1 MLESYRE
8 KRDFRK
14 TPEPEPGEL
23 KARGG
28 SLTFVVQQHAAR
40 RMHYDVRL
48 EVDGVLKSWPVPKGP
63 SLDPEDKRLAVM
75 TEDHPLEY
83 ASFEGVIPRGE
94 YGAGQMIVWDAGI
107 YSPDEDGELS
117 FGDREESLRRM
128 RAGLEDGKLS
138 FTLRGRKLH
147 GSWALVK
154 TSRDPNEWLLIKH
167 RDRHADPDR
176 DVLEEDQSVL
186 SGLTIADL
194 KAGRLPGPPRR
205 SAGVAA
211 PFPTRPKPMMAT
223 SADRSFSDP
232 KWMFE
237 PKLDGF
243 RALVL
248 KRGGDVKVL
257 SRTGNDMTD
266 RLPGLVEEI
275 SQLQPDELVLD
286 GELVATGENG
296 LPDFT
301 LLQQTMGMHR
311 LPGVSE
317 STLETGPVSY
327 YPFDILHAD
336 GMDVTGLPLS
346 ERKSLLSRTVLE
358 GDSVRLMEYVE
369 ADGESF
375 FEAAMR
381 MGIEGMVAKR
391 RNSRYEQGARSTA
404 WIKVKA
410 VQAQEFVVGGYTAGT
425 GVRSSTFGALM
436 LGYHDADGL
445 RYAGR
450 VGSGFDDRTL
460 EGLTPVLE
468 GLRAE
473 ASPFVDDPDVSGI
486 EPVWVQPEL
495 VVQVRYAE
503 WRDGGHL
510 RAPVFLHV
518 RRDVKPNTVVR
529 EPGAL
534 PSAPAS
540 IPARESPA
548 PPDAAANVVEQLDA
562 AGDRAVL
569 DVAGHRVAVTNLDKP
584 LWPAAGGRAAITK
597 RDMIRYYARMGP
609 VLVPHLR
616 DRPLTMTR
624 YPDGV
629 EAESFY
635 QKHPPQGL
643 PDFVETVR
651 LFSSHNEG
659 DMDYVTVN
667 NLATLVWLA
676 QLADIEMHPW
686 LSRTALDVDGA
697 HLTTEFGGS
706 RERIE
711 ASALNHPDFIV
722 FDLDPYIYSGREK
735 RGDEPELNRA
745 AFLKAVE
752 VAYALKE
759 ILDDLSLSSFLKTSG
774 KTGLHIYLPVLRQYD
789 YKVTRKACETIGRF
803 LMRGRPRD
811 VTMEWSVER
820 RAGKI
825 FLDHNQNVR
834 GKNMASVYS
843 LRPMAGAPVSTPVA
857 WDELRDIYPTAFDI
871 DTVPERVERL
881 GDLWADI
888 LESKHDLQRLVGAG

>member
-14 TPEPEPGEL
+14 TPEPQPGEL
-23 KARGG
+23 KAPGG
-28 SLTFVVQQHAAR
+28 SLTFVVQKHAAR

-48 EVDGVLKSWPVPKGP
+48 EIDGVLKSWPAPKGP
-63 SLDPEDKRLAVM
+63 SLNPEDRRLAVM

-83 ASFEGVIPRGE
+83 ASFEGIIPRGE

-107 YSPDEDGELS
+107 YSPDEDGKLS
-117 FGDREESLRRM
+117 FGDREESQRRM
-128 RAGLEDGKLS
+128 RAGLESGKLS
-138 FTLRGRKLH
+138 FTLRGRKLR

-176 DVLEEDQSVL
+176 DILLEDRSIL

-194 KAGRLPGPPRR
+194 KAGRLPDSHRR
-205 SAGVAA
+205 AAGVAA
-211 PFPTRPKPMMAT
+211 PFPTRPTPMMAA
-223 SADRSFSDP
+223 SADRPFSNA
-232 KWMFE
+232 KWIFE

-248 KRGGDVKVL
+248 KRGGDVRVL

-266 RLPGLVEEI
+266 RVPAIVKEV
-275 SQLQPDELVLD
+275 SQLQHEELVMD
-286 GELVATGENG
+286 GELVAAGENG

-301 LLQQTMGMHR
+301 LLQRTIGLHR
-311 LPGVSE
+311 LPGVAE
-317 STLETGPVSY
+317 ATGETGAVTY
-327 YPFDILHAD
+327 YPFDLLYVD
-336 GMDVTGLPLS
+336 GRDVTGLPLI
-346 ERKSLLSRTVLE
+346 ERKSLLSRSVLAGE
-358 GDSVRLMEYVE
+358 ALRPMEYVE

-375 FEAAMR
+375 FDAAVG

-391 RNSRYEQGARSTA
+391 KDSRYEQGARTQA
-404 WIKVKA
+404 WLKVKA
-410 VQAQEFVVGGYTAGT
+410 VQAQEFVVGGYTRGAGA
-425 GVRSSTFGALM
+425 RSSTFGALM
-436 LGYHDADGL
+436 LGYHDDDGL
-445 RYAGR
+445 RFAGR

-460 EGLTPVLE
+460 DEMLPALE
-468 GLRAE
+468 RLRADR
-473 ASPFVDDPDVSGI
+473 SPFVDASELPSG
-486 EPVWVQPEL
+486 EPVWLTPEM

-518 RRDVKPNTVVR
+518 RRDVEPGAVVR
-529 EPGAL
+529 ETAARPA
-534 PSAPAS
+534 APVPEETR
-540 IPARESPA
+540 PAATDPA
-548 PPDAAANVVEQLDA
+548 AHVLEQLDA
-562 AGDRAVL
+562 AGERAVL
-569 DVAGHRVAVTNLDKP
+569 EVDGHRVAVTNLDKV
-584 LWPAAGGRAAITK
+584 LWPATGGGRAVTK
-597 RDMIRYYARMGP
+597 RDMIRYYARMGA

-635 QKHPPQGL
+635 QKHWAHGL

-659 DMDYVTVN
+659 DQDYVMVN

-686 LSRTALDVDGA
+686 LSRTATGVDGA
-697 HLTTEFGGS
+697 HLTTDFGGS

-711 ASALNHPDFIV
+711 SSALNHPDFIV
-722 FDLDPYIYSGREK
+722 FDLDPYIYSGRERK
-735 RGDEPELNRA
+735 GDEPELNRD

-759 ILDDLSLSSFLKTSG
+759 ILDELSLASFLKTSG

-811 VTMEWSVER
+811 VTMEWSVDR

-843 LRPMAGAPVSTPVA
+843 LRPLAGAPVSTPVE
-857 WDELRDIYPTAFDI
+857 WGELQGVYPTAFDI
-871 DTVPERVERL
+871 DTVPARVERL

-888 LESKHDLQRLVGAG
+888 LESKHDLQRLVGAE

>member
-1 MLESYRE
+1 MLEEYRE
-8 KRDFRK
+8 KRDFGR
-14 TPEPEPGEL
+14 TPEPEPGEA
-23 KARGG
+23 KPPGS

-48 EVDGVLKSWPVPKGP
+48 EIDGVLKSWPVPRGP
-63 SLDPEDKRLAVM
+63 SLDPEEKRLAVM

-107 YSPDEDGELS
+107 YSPDEDGRLS
-117 FGDREESLRRM
+117 FGDREESERRM
-128 RAGLEDGKLS
+128 RDGLDDGKLS
-138 FTLRGRKLH
+138 FTLRGRKLR

-167 RDRHADPDR
+167 RDRHADPAKEI
-176 DVLEEDQSVL
+176 LAEDASIL

-194 KAGRLPGPPRR
+194 KAGRLPDPHRR
-205 SAGVAA
+205 AVGVAA
-211 PFPTRPKPMMAT
+211 PYPTRPKPMMA
-223 SADRSFSDP
+223 SAAERPFSNAG
-232 KWMFE
+232 WIFE

-243 RALVL
+243 RAVVL
-248 KRGGDVKVL
+248 KRGGGVRVL

-266 RLPGLVEEI
+266 RVPAVVAEVSHLPAE
-275 SQLQPDELVLD
+275 ELVID

-301 LLQQTMGMHR
+301 LLQRTMGLHR
-311 LPGVSE
+311 LQGGSGPMG
-317 STLETGPVSY
+317 ETGTVTY
-327 YPFDILHAD
+327 YPFDVLYVD
-336 GMDVTGLPLS
+336 GHDVTGLPLG
-346 ERKSLLSRTVLE
+346 ERKALLSRSVLE
-358 GDSVRLMEYVE
+358 DDALRLMEYVE
-369 ADGESF
+369 AEGESF
-375 FEAAMR
+375 FDAAVA
-381 MGIEGMVAKR
+381 MGLEGMVAKR
-391 RNSRYEQGARSTA
+391 RTSLYEQGGRSQS
-404 WIKVKA
+404 WLKIKA
-410 VQAQEFVVGGYTAGT
+410 VQAQEFVVGGYTRGAGA
-425 GVRSSTFGALM
+425 RSSTFGALM
-436 LGYHDADGL
+436 LGYHDDEGL

-450 VGSGFDDRTL
+450 VGSGFDDRAL
-460 EGLTPVLE
+460 DDLRPVLE
-468 GLRAE
+468 GLRTE
-473 ASPFVDDPDVSGI
+473 ESSFVDEPDVPGV
-486 EPVWVQPEL
+486 EPVWVKPEL
-495 VVQVRYAE
+495 VVQVRYTE
-503 WRDGGHL
+503 WREGGHL

-518 RRDVKPNTVVR
+518 RRDVEPAAVEREAAVR
-529 EPGAL
+529 
-534 PSAPAS
+534 PSAPV
-540 IPARESPA
+540 PEPA
-548 PPDAAANVVEQLDA
+548 PVAPADTAGRIVEQLEA
-562 AGDRAVL
+562 AGDRALL
-569 DVAGHRVAVTNLDKP
+569 DVEGQRVAVTNLDKA
-584 LWPAAGGRAAITK
+584 LWPATEGRRAVTK

-635 QKHPPQGL
+635 QKHWTHDL

-659 DMDYVTVN
+659 DQEYVMVN

-686 LSRTALDVDGA
+686 LSRTVTDVDGA
-697 HLTTEFGGS
+697 HLTADFTGS

-711 ASALNHPDFIV
+711 SSALNHPDFIV
-722 FDLDPYIYSGREK
+722 FDLDPYIYSGRERK
-735 RGDEPELNRA
+735 GDEPELNRA

-820 RAGKI
+820 RGGKI

-834 GKNMASVYS
+834 GKNMASIYS
-843 LRPMAGAPVSTPVA
+843 LRPMPGAPVSTPVT
-857 WDELRDIYPTAFDI
+857 WDELEDVYPTAFDI
-871 DTVPERVERL
+871 DTVPERVERI

-888 LESKHDLQRLVGAG
+888 LESKHDLRRLVGVE

>member
-14 TPEPEPGEL
+14 TPEPQPGEL
-23 KARGG
+23 KAPGG
-28 SLTFVVQQHAAR
+28 SLTFVVQKHAAR
-40 RMHYDVRL
+40 RLHYDVRL
-48 EVDGVLKSWPVPKGP
+48 EIDGALKSWPVPKGP
-63 SLDPEDKRLAVM
+63 SLDPEEKRLAVM

-83 ASFEGVIPRGE
+83 ASFEGIIPRGE

-107 YSPDEDGELS
+107 YSPDEDGKLS
-117 FGDREESLRRM
+117 FGDREESQRRM
-128 RAGLEDGKLS
+128 MAGLESGKLS

-147 GSWALVK
+147 GSWTLVK
-154 TSRDPNEWLLIKH
+154 TSRDPHEWLLIKH
-167 RDRHADPDR
+167 RDRYADPDR
-176 DVLEEDQSVL
+176 DVLLEDESIL

-194 KAGRLPGPPRR
+194 KAGRLPDPQRQA
-205 SAGVAA
+205 AGVAA
-211 PFPTRPKPMMAT
+211 PFPTRPKPMMAAT
-223 SADRSFSDP
+223 ADRPFSNA
-232 KWMFE
+232 KWIFE

-248 KRGGDVKVL
+248 KRGGDVRVL
-257 SRTGNDMTD
+257 SRTGKDMTD
-266 RLPGLVEEI
+266 QVPRVVEEL
-275 SQLQPDELVLD
+275 SQLQPEELVID

-301 LLQQTMGMHR
+301 LLQRKMGLHR

-317 STLETGPVSY
+317 STSETGAVSY
-327 YPFDILHAD
+327 YPFDILYVD
-336 GMDVTGLPLS
+336 GANVTGLPLI
-346 ERKSLLSRTVLE
+346 ERKSLLSRSVLA
-358 GDSVRLMEYVE
+358 GDALRLMEYVE

-375 FEAAMR
+375 FDAAVG

-391 RNSRYEQGARSTA
+391 KDSRYEQGARSQA
-404 WIKVKA
+404 WLKVKA
-410 VQAQEFVVGGYTAGT
+410 VQAQEFVVGGYTRGAGA
-425 GVRSSTFGALM
+425 RSSTFGALM
-436 LGYHDADGL
+436 LGYHDDDGL
-445 RYAGR
+445 RFAGR

-460 EGLTPVLE
+460 DEMLPALQGLT
-468 GLRAE
+468 AE
-473 ASPFVDDPDVSGI
+473 ESPFVDEPDVAGVQ
-486 EPVWVQPEL
+486 PVWVKPEL
-495 VVQVRYAE
+495 VVQVKYTE
-503 WRDGGHL
+503 WREGGHL

-518 RRDVKPNTVVR
+518 RRDVEPGAVVR
-529 EPGAL
+529 EAVAR
-534 PSAPAS
+534 PSAPV
-540 IPARESPA
+540 PA
-548 PPDAAANVVEQLDA
+548 PAPQAPANAAAHVVEQLEA
-562 AGDRAVL
+562 AGDRGVL
-569 DVAGHRVAVTNLDKP
+569 DVQGHRVAVTNLDKA
-584 LWPAAGGRAAITK
+584 LWPETEGRRAITK

-635 QKHPPQGL
+635 QKHWTHGL

-659 DMDYVTVN
+659 DQEYVMVN

-686 LSRTALDVDGA
+686 LSRTAPDVDGA

-706 RERIE
+706 RESIE

-722 FDLDPYIYSGREK
+722 FDLDPYIYSGRERK
-735 RGDEPELNRA
+735 GDEPELNRD

-789 YKVTRKACETIGRF
+789 YKVTRKACETIGRY

-843 LRPMAGAPVSTPVA
+843 LRPMPGAPVSTPVE
-857 WDELRDIYPTAFDI
+857 WGELDKVYPTAFNI

-888 LESKHDLQRLVGAG
+888 LESKHDLRRLVGAE

>member
-8 KRDFRK
+8 KRDFGR
-14 TPEPEPGEL
+14 TPEPEPGEA
-23 KARGG
+23 KPPGS

-48 EVDGVLKSWPVPKGP
+48 EIDGVLKSWPVPKGP
-63 SLDPEDKRLAVM
+63 SLDPEEKRLAVM

-94 YGAGQMIVWDAGI
+94 YGAGQMIVWDAGV
-107 YSPDEDGELS
+107 YSPDEDGELY
-117 FGDREESLRRM
+117 FGDREESERRM
-128 RAGLEDGKLS
+128 VAGLEDGKLS
-138 FTLRGRKLH
+138 FTLRGRKLR

-167 RDRHADPDR
+167 RDRHADPAR
-176 DVLEEDQSVL
+176 DILAEDESIL

-194 KAGRLPGPPRR
+194 KAGRLPGQHRPA
-205 SAGVAA
+205 AGVAA
-211 PFPTRPKPMMAT
+211 PFPARPRPMMAS
-223 SADRSFSDP
+223 SADRPFSNA
-232 KWMFE
+232 KWIFE

-248 KRGGDVKVL
+248 KRGGSVRVL

-266 RLPGLVEEI
+266 RVPAVVEEV
-275 SQLQPDELVLD
+275 SQLPSDELAID
-286 GELVATGENG
+286 GELVAAGENG

-301 LLQQTMGMHR
+301 LLQRTMGLHR
-311 LPGVSE
+311 LQGASGPTG
-317 STLETGPVSY
+317 ETGAVTY
-327 YPFDILHAD
+327 YPFDVLYVD
-336 GMDVTGLPLS
+336 GRDVTGLPLD
-346 ERKSLLSRTVLE
+346 ERKSLLSRSVLE
-358 GDSVRLMEYVE
+358 GDALRLMEYVE

-375 FEAAMR
+375 FEAAVG
-381 MGIEGMVAKR
+381 MGIEGIVAKR
-391 RNSRYEQGARSTA
+391 RESLYDQGGRSQS
-404 WIKVKA
+404 WLKIKA
-410 VQAQEFVVGGYTAGT
+410 VQAQEFVVGGFTRGAGA
-425 GVRSSTFGALM
+425 RSSTFGALM
-436 LGYHDADGL
+436 LGYHGEDGL

-460 EGLTPVLE
+460 EEIFPILQGLA
-468 GLRAE
+468 AE
-473 ASPFVDDPDVSGI
+473 ESSFVEEPDVSGV
-486 EPVWVQPEL
+486 EPVWVKPEL
-495 VVQVRYAE
+495 VVQVRYTE

-518 RRDVKPNTVVR
+518 RRDVEPGAVVR
-529 EPGAL
+529 EAAIR
-534 PSAPAS
+534 PSAAVPEPAAS
-540 IPARESPA
+540 TRA
-548 PPDAAANVVEQLDA
+548 DAVASVLEQLEA
-562 AGDRAVL
+562 AGDRALLEVE
-569 DVAGHRVAVTNLDKP
+569 GHRVAVTNLDKA
-584 LWPAAGGRAAITK
+584 LWPANDGRGAITK

-629 EAESFY
+629 DAESFY
-635 QKHPPQGL
+635 QKHWTHGL
-643 PDFVETVR
+643 PEFVETVR
-651 LFSSHNEG
+651 LYSSHNEG
-659 DMDYVTVN
+659 DQEYVMVN

-697 HLTTEFGGS
+697 HLTADFTGS

-711 ASALNHPDFIV
+711 SSALNHPDFIV
-722 FDLDPYIYSGREK
+722 FDLDPYIYSGRE
-735 RGDEPELNRA
+735 RAGDEPELNRA
-745 AFLKAVE
+745 AFLTAVE

-820 RAGKI
+820 RGGKI

-834 GKNMASVYS
+834 GKNMASIYS
-843 LRPMAGAPVSTPVA
+843 LRPMPGAPVSTPVA
-857 WDELRDIYPTAFDI
+857 WDELQDVYPTAFDI
-871 DTVPERVERL
+871 DSVPERVDRV

-888 LESKHDLQRLVGAG
+888 LESKHDLRRLVGVE

>member
-1 MLESYRE
+1 MLESYRD
-8 KRDFRK
+8 KRDFGR
-14 TPEPEPGEL
+14 TPEPQPGGL
-23 KARGG
+23 KPPGG
-28 SLTFVVQQHAAR
+28 SLTFVVQKHAAR
-40 RMHYDVRL
+40 RLHYDVRL
-48 EVDGVLKSWPVPKGP
+48 EIDGALKSWPVPKGP
-63 SLDPEDKRLAVM
+63 SLDPDEKRLAVLV
-75 TEDHPLEY
+75 EDHPLEY
-83 ASFEGVIPRGE
+83 ASFEGIIPRGE

-107 YSPDEDGELS
+107 YSPDEDGKLC
-117 FGDREESLRRM
+117 FGDREESQRRM
-128 RAGLEDGKLS
+128 LAGLEKGKLS
-138 FTLRGRKLH
+138 FTLRGQKLQ

-176 DVLEEDQSVL
+176 DILEEDSSVV

-194 KAGRLPGPPRR
+194 KAGRLPDPHRR
-205 SAGVAA
+205 EAGVVA

-223 SADRSFSDP
+223 SADRPFSNA
-232 KWMFE
+232 KWVFE

-248 KRGGDVKVL
+248 KRGGDVRVL
-257 SRTGNDMTD
+257 SRTGKDMTD
-266 RLPGLVEEI
+266 RLPALVEEV
-275 SQLQPDELVLD
+275 SQLQPEELVID
-286 GELVATGENG
+286 GELVAAGENG

-301 LLQQTMGMHR
+301 LLQRTMGFSR
-311 LPGVSE
+311 LHGVTDSA
-317 STLETGPVSY
+317 SETGAVTY
-327 YPFDILHAD
+327 YPFDLLYVD
-336 GMDVTGLPLS
+336 GADVTGLPLI
-346 ERKSLLSRTVLE
+346 ERKSLLSRSVLA
-358 GDSVRLMEYVE
+358 GDALRPMEYVE

-375 FEAAMR
+375 FEAAVG
-381 MGIEGMVAKR
+381 MGIEGIVGKR
-391 RNSRYEQGARSTA
+391 RDSRYEQGARSSA
-404 WIKVKA
+404 WLKVKA
-410 VQAQEFVVGGYTAGT
+410 VQAQEFVVGGYTAGA
-425 GVRSSTFGALM
+425 GARASTFGALM
-436 LGYHDADGL
+436 LGYHDGDGL

-460 EGLTPVLE
+460 DEMTPILE
-468 GLRAE
+468 QLRAE
-473 ASPFVDDPDVSGI
+473 ASPFVDVSDLQGV
-486 EPVWVQPEL
+486 EPVWLQPEL
-495 VVQVRYAE
+495 VVQVRYTE

-510 RAPVFLHV
+510 RAPVFLHM
-518 RRDVKPNTVVR
+518 RRDVEPTAVVR
-529 EPGAL
+529 ETA
-534 PSAPAS
+534 
-540 IPARESPA
+540 ARP
-548 PPDAAANVVEQLDA
+548 AAAVPTETRPAAGDATAHVLEQLDD

-569 DVAGHRVAVTNLDKP
+569 DVEGHRVAVTNLDKA
-584 LWPAAGGRAAITK
+584 LWPETESRRAITK

-635 QKHPPQGL
+635 QKHWTHGL

-651 LFSSHNEG
+651 LFSSYNEG
-659 DMDYVTVN
+659 DQEYVMVN

-686 LSRTALDVDGA
+686 LSRTAPDVDGA

-706 RERIE
+706 RESIE

-722 FDLDPYIYSGREK
+722 FDLDPYIYSGRERK
-735 RGDEPELNRA
+735 GAEPELNRD

-843 LRPMAGAPVSTPVA
+843 LRPMPGAPVSTPVE
-857 WDELRDIYPTAFDI
+857 WGELDSVYPTAFDI
-871 DTVPERVERL
+871 DTVPQRVERL

>member
-1 MLESYRE
+1 MLDSYRE
-8 KRDFRK
+8 KRDFRR
-14 TPEPEPGEL
+14 TPEPQPGGL
-23 KARGG
+23 KPAGR

-48 EVDGVLKSWPVPKGP
+48 EIDGALKSWPVPKGP
-63 SLDPEDKRLAVM
+63 SLDPDEKRLAVM

-107 YSPDEDGELS
+107 YSPDEDGKLS
-117 FGDREESLRRM
+117 FGDREESQRRM
-128 RAGLEDGKLS
+128 RAGLESGKLS
-138 FTLRGRKLH
+138 FTLRGRKLR
-147 GSWALVK
+147 GSWTLVK
-154 TSRDPNEWLLIKH
+154 TSRDPHEWLLIKH
-167 RDRHADPDR
+167 RDRNADPGR
-176 DVLEEDQSVL
+176 DVLLEDESIL

-194 KAGRLPGPPRR
+194 KAGRLPDPQRQA
-205 SAGVAA
+205 AGVAA
-211 PFPTRPKPMMAT
+211 PFPTRPKPMMAAT
-223 SADRSFSDP
+223 ADRPFSNAR
-232 KWMFE
+232 WIFE

-248 KRGGDVKVL
+248 KRGGDVRVL

-266 RLPGLVEEI
+266 RVPAVVAEV
-275 SQLQPDELVLD
+275 SQLQPEELVMD
-286 GELVATGENG
+286 GELVAAGENG

-301 LLQQTMGMHR
+301 LLQRTMGLHR
-311 LPGVSE
+311 LPGVTDSG
-317 STLETGPVSY
+317 SETGAVTY
-327 YPFDILHAD
+327 YPFDLLYVD
-336 GMDVTGLPLS
+336 GRDVTGLPLI
-346 ERKSLLSRTVLE
+346 ERKSLLSRWVLA
-358 GDSVRLMEYVE
+358 GDALRPMEYVE
-369 ADGESF
+369 AEGESF
-375 FEAAMR
+375 FEAAVG
-381 MGIEGMVAKR
+381 MGIEGMVGKR
-391 RNSRYEQGARSTA
+391 RDSRYEQGARSPA
-404 WIKVKA
+404 WVKVKA
-410 VQAQEFVVGGYTAGT
+410 VQSQEFVVGGYTAGA
-425 GVRSSTFGALM
+425 GARSSTFGALM
-436 LGYHDADGL
+436 LGYQDDDGL

-460 EGLTPVLE
+460 GEMLPVLE

-473 ASPFVDDPDVSGI
+473 ASPFVDDPDVSGV
-486 EPVWVQPEL
+486 EPVWVRPEL
-495 VVQVRYAE
+495 VVQVRYTE

-518 RRDVKPNTVVR
+518 RRDVEPRAVIREAGARPAVTVQ
-529 EPGAL
+529 EEAH
-534 PSAPAS
+534 PAATD
-540 IPARESPA
+540 PAA
-548 PPDAAANVVEQLDA
+548 HVLEQLEA

-569 DVAGHRVAVTNLDKP
+569 EVEGHRVAVTNLDKV
-584 LWPAAGGRAAITK
+584 LWPETAGGRAVTK

-635 QKHPPQGL
+635 QKHWGHGL

-651 LFSSHNEG
+651 LYSSHNEG
-659 DMDYVTVN
+659 DQDYVTVN

-686 LSRTALDVDGA
+686 LSRTATGVDGA
-697 HLTTEFGGS
+697 HLTTDFGGS

-711 ASALNHPDFIV
+711 SSALNHPDFIV
-722 FDLDPYIYSGREK
+722 FDLDPYIYSGRERK
-735 RGDEPELNRA
+735 GDEPELNRD

-759 ILDDLSLSSFLKTSG
+759 ILDELSLSSFLKTSG
-774 KTGLHIYLPVLRQYD
+774 KTGLHIYLPVLRQYN

-811 VTMEWSVER
+811 VTMEWSVDR

-843 LRPMAGAPVSTPVA
+843 LRPLPGAPVSTPVA
-857 WDELRDIYPTAFDI
+857 WDELEGVYPTAFNI
-871 DTVPERVERL
+871 DTVPERVERM

-888 LESKHDLQRLVGAG
+888 LESKHDLRRLVGGG